1 MERRSLTP
9 HYVYVIQ
16 CEDGSF
22 YTGCAKDVDSRM
34 RLHMNGKGARYTRMH
49 RPKKLVYV
57 EEFNSRAEAMKK
69 ERKVKMLKRSQ
80 KLELINSRS
89 KSK

>member
-1 MERRSLTP
+1 LTP

-22 YTGCAKDVDSRM
+22 YTGCTKNVDSRM
-34 RLHMNGKGARYTRMH
+34 RLHMKGKGARYTRMH
-49 RPKKLVYV
+49 RPKKLIYV

-80 KLELINSRS
+80 KLELMNSRS